1 MDSSYFEYNKNM
13 IEKLQQYEIE
23 MHVARKQ
30 ASSSM
35 RERDEKVSEARER
48 EEAIRSI
55 LRALVESL
63 RIHGLDKKKFTTL
76 VRNIARDT
84 PADGPQSVR
93 HTVLF
98 EETNL
103 ILGLHKAQNR

>member
-13 IEKLQQYEIE
+13 IKKLQQYEIE
-23 MHVARKQ
+23 MQVARKQ
-30 ASSSM
+30 ANVSM

-55 LRALVESL
+55 LKALVESL
-63 RIHGLDKKKFTTL
+63 RVYGLDKKKFTKT

-84 PADGPQSVR
+84 PTNGPQSIR

-103 ILGLHKAQNR
+103 ILGLHRAQNR